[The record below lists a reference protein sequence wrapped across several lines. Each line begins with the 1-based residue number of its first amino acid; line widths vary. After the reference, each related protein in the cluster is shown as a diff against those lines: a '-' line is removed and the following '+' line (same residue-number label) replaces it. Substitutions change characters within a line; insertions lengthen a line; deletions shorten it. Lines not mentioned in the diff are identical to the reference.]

1 MIKFFR
7 NIRQSLIMEN
17 KTSKYLKYAIG
28 EIVLVVI
35 GILIALQIN
44 NWNQNRINKDYELKM
59 LRELVEDLKLD
70 TTFMNVQFKRI
81 ERFEESVNLVLND
94 PQNLKEKGNLFL
106 FGGVYFI
113 QNTKSIE
120 TIKAGNVQIPF
131 NDNLR
136 KQINSHY
143 HSSRF
148 YLDLLSMEDKNFF
161 EFRAIPLQ
169 KSQFQIQ
176 KNPNSKD
183 FDIDPSVIDYETT
196 IKSKEFNDYILLRKS
211 RINRWNW
218 AYQKIMESTLKSIDS
233 INLYLVEHK

>member
-7 NIRQSLIMEN
+7 HIRQTLIMEN
-17 KTSKYLKYAIG
+17 KNSKYLKYAIG

-44 NWNQNRINKDYELKM
+44 TWNQDRLDIAYEQKM
-59 LRELVEDLKLD
+59 LHELVEDLKLD
-70 TTFMNVQFKRI
+70 TTFLNVQFKRI
-81 ERFEESVNLVLND
+81 ELFEESVDMVLND
-94 PQNLKEKGNLFL
+94 PQNLKENGNFFL

-113 QNTKSIE
+113 QNTKALE
-120 TIKAGNVQIPF
+120 TIKSGNVQIPF

-136 KQINSHY
+136 KQISSHY

-148 YLDLLSMEDKNFF
+148 YLDLISIEDKNFF

-169 KSQFQIQ
+169 KSQFKIQ
-176 KNPNSKD
+176 KNPNSED
-183 FDIDPSVIDYETT
+183 FDIDISLIDYETT
-196 IKSKEFNDYILLRKS
+196 IKSTEFNDYILLRKS

-218 AYQKIMESTLKSIDS
+218 AYQKIKESTLKTIDS
-233 INLYLVEHK
+233 INFYLESQ

>member
-106 FGGVYFI
+106 FSGVYFI

>member
-17 KTSKYLKYAIG
+17 KISKYLKYAIG

-94 PQNLKEKGNLFL
+94 PQNLKENGNLFL

-113 QNTKSIE
+113 QNTKAIE

-183 FDIDPSVIDYETT
+183 FEIDVSVIDYETT
-196 IKSKEFNDYILLRKS
+196 IKSKEFNDYMLLRKS

-218 AYQKIMESTLKSIDS
+218 AYQKIMESTLESIDS
-233 INLYLVEHK
+233 INLYLEEHK

>member
-81 ERFEESVNLVLND
+81 ERFEESVNLVLNN

>member
-1 MIKFFR
+1 
-7 NIRQSLIMEN
+7 MEN

-44 NWNQNRINKDYELKM
+44 NWNQDRINKDYEQKM
-59 LRELVEDLKLD
+59 LHELVEDLKLD
-70 TTFMNVQFKRI
+70 TTYLNGQFKRI
-81 ERFEESVNLVLND
+81 ELFKESVDLILKD
-94 PQNLKEKGNLFL
+94 PQSMKNNTSLFL

-113 QNTKSIE
+113 QNTKAIE
-120 TIKAGNVQIPF
+120 TIKSGNVQIPF

-143 HSSRF
+143 HSARF
-148 YLDLLSMEDKNFF
+148 YLDLLTMEDKNFF
-161 EFRAIPLQ
+161 EFRALPLQ
-169 KSQFQIQ
+169 KSQFKIQ
-176 KNPNSKD
+176 ENPESEN
-183 FDIDPSVIDYETT
+183 FEIDITPIDYDAT
-196 IKSKEFNDYILLRKS
+196 IKSNEFNDYILLRKS

-233 INLYLVEHK
+233 ITMYLESHK

>member
-81 ERFEESVNLVLND
+81 ERFEESVNLVLNN

-113 QNTKSIE
+113 QNTKAIE